1 MKLEEC
7 EMAKLRKESLTMNMY
22 MEFVKDGD
30 IREDADV
37 QRASGQWTN
46 EQVNELI
53 VTVLTDGYIPP
64 IFIGE
69 DLNLQKWLLD
79 GLQRTTSLRMFR
91 FGNYKITSSIRNPI
105 IKYRER
111 VKDEKGNPIEDENG
125 DYVWNDCVFDIK
137 NRTYNELPDELKK
150 QFNRFQID
158 TVIFEEC
165 TMAKMSDLILIY
177 NNHTGMNTA
186 QKAVTYISEFARNV
200 KDIVER
206 PFFIDYSNFTEKE
219 KIKGVVER
227 VVLETVMCM
236 FHLDNWKKQAKQIA
250 SYLNGNSSKEEFEKL
265 DDNLHR
271 LENVITD
278 DIKSIFNSKD
288 SFIWLTLFNRFCD
301 IKIEDNK
308 FAEFLREFKNGLRN
322 KAVDGK
328 LFDTVDTGAG
338 TKDKAVIIAKLHIL
352 ETLMLEYLHIEEKDI
367 KVADEEIFI
376 ANVVEIDESEVHKNI
391 DIYKEDLNGSDS
403 LKGLKDNCIRDGSKL
418 LDAQNNLSLLAM
430 VAYSYKIG
438 QDLDEWLTYFAS
450 RNNTYFVD
458 QRKNFYL
465 MRDDFNKYLG
475 KGRAA

>member
-1 MKLEEC
+1 M
-7 EMAKLRKESLTMNMY
+7 KLRKESLTMNMY
-22 MEFVKDGD
+22 MDFVKDGD

-46 EQVNELI
+46 EQINELI

-69 DLNLQKWLLD
+69 DFNLQKWLLD

-91 FGNYKITSSIRNPI
+91 FGNYKITSAIRNSI
-105 IKYRER
+105 IEYRER
-111 VKDEKGNPIEDENG
+111 AKDEKGNPIEDENG
-125 DYVWNDCVFDIK
+125 DYVWNDCTFDIK
-137 NRTYNELPDELKK
+137 NKTYDELPDELKK

-186 QKAVTYISEFARNV
+186 QKAVTYISEFARKV

-278 DIKSIFNSKD
+278 DIKDIFNSKD
-288 SFIWLTLFNRFCD
+288 SFIWLTLFNRFCNMG
-301 IKIEDNK
+301 IEDNK
-308 FAEFLREFKNGLRN
+308 FAEFLRKFKNGLRN

-328 LFDTVDTGAG
+328 LFDTVDISAS
-338 TKDKAVIIAKLHIL
+338 TKDKSIILTKLHIL
-352 ETLMLEYLHIEEKDI
+352 ETLMYEYLHIDKEEAEI
-367 KVADEEIFI
+367 IEDEEAFI
-376 ANVVEIDESEVHKNI
+376 ADVVNMGRPEVHKNI
-391 DIYKEDLNGSDS
+391 DIYHEDLNGSDI
-403 LKGLKDNCIRDGSKL
+403 LKGLKDNCIKDGSKL
-418 LDAQNNLSLLAM
+418 LDPQNNLSLLAM

-438 QDLDEWLTYFAS
+438 QDLDGWLIDFAS
-450 RNNTYFVD
+450 RNNTYIAD

-465 MRDDFNKYLG
+465 MRDDFNKYLEKG
-475 KGRAA
+475 KVA

>member
-1 MKLEEC
+1 
-7 EMAKLRKESLTMNMY
+7 MAKLRKESLTMNMY

-91 FGNYKITSSIRNPI
+91 FGNYKITSAIRNSI
-105 IKYRER
+105 IRYREIE
-111 VKDEKGNPIEDENG
+111 KDEKGNPVEDENG
-125 DYVWNDCVFDIK
+125 DYVWNDCTFDIK
-137 NRTYNELPDELKK
+137 NKTYDELPDELKK

-158 TVIFEEC
+158 TVTFEEC

-177 NNHTGMNTA
+177 NNHTGMNAA

-206 PFFIDYSNFTEKE
+206 PFFINYSNFTEKE
-219 KIKGVVER
+219 KTKGIVER
-227 VVLETVMCM
+227 VVLESVMCM

-250 SYLNGNSSKEEFEKL
+250 TYLNVNSSKEEFEKL
-265 DDNLHR
+265 NDNLHR

-278 DIKSIFNSKD
+278 DVKDIFNSKD

-301 IKIEDNK
+301 IKIENNK
-308 FAEFLREFKNGLRN
+308 FTEFLREFKNGLRN

-352 ETLMLEYLHIEEKDI
+352 ETLMYEFLHIEKKNIEVI
-367 KVADEEIFI
+367 DEETFI
-376 ANVVEIDESEVHKNI
+376 ADVVKIDKSEVHENI
-391 DIYKEDLNGSDS
+391 GIYKEDLNGNDT

-430 VAYSYKIG
+430 VAYSYKVG
-438 QDLDEWLTYFAS
+438 QDLDKWLTDFAS
-450 RNNTYFVD
+450 KNNTYFLD

-465 MRDDFNKYLG
+465 MRDDFNKYLE